1 MNPEPFYVMP
11 ESQPA
16 PGSPSTD
23 YDPGFKLAD
32 AGLVVDSEALERAR
46 VAKRWTRRRVMD
58 RAGYARG
65 VGGSGGGS
73 KGGTMWWAAMNG
85 RIRTLESLIRIARAL
100 DLTIDEVVVYV
111 GDKSDA

>member
-23 YDPGFKLAD
+23 YDPGFKLAE
-32 AGLVVDSEALERAR
+32 AGLVVDAARLEQVR
-46 VAKRWTRRRVMD
+46 VAKRWSRTRVAME
-58 RAGYARG
+58 AGCTVGRNG
-65 VGGSGGGS
+65 KDTGPGGSDL
-73 KGGTMWWAAMNG
+73 WWKAMHG
-85 RIRTLESLIRIARAL
+85 RIKTLAPLMKLARAL